1 MDESRGTVLWH
12 TTSELAINMMIWA
25 MDTAGTEPLLTLLHR
40 LPVEIQ
46 DVILHHATAS
56 YMESAELG
64 CELGLGLPF
73 GWREETMQFTQVGYK
88 GQKIVVSNGG
98 VSNGGE
104 SNGDESNGDESD
116 GESSSMEG

>member
-1 MDESRGTVLWH
+1 
-12 TTSELAINMMIWA
+12 

-40 LPVEIQ
+40 LQVEFQ
-46 DVILHHATAS
+46 DVNLMTRQPVG

-64 CELGLGLPF
+64 CKLGLGLSF
-73 GWREETMQFTQVGYK
+73 GWREETKQFTQVCYK

-98 VSNGGE
+98 VSDDGE
-104 SNGDESNGDESD
+104 SNGDESNGDESE